1 MQDSFFFQ
9 AMLYLAA
16 AVIMVPIAKRL
27 GLGSVLG
34 YLLAGIIMG
43 PAVFNLIGKEGQD
56 LMHFAEFGVV
66 MMLFV
71 IGLELEPSRLW
82 RLRRSIIG
90 MGGMQVVL
98 TAIVVAG
105 ITLLFNVSWRE
116 ALALG
121 MIISLSSTA
130 IVLQSLQEKGLMQ
143 TAAGQSSFSVLLF
156 QDIAVIP
163 MLALFPLLAG
173 DIGSEHPATHNS
185 GMAGNLPAWAQ
196 TLLVFG
202 SVLFIIVV
210 GRYLTRPLFRLIA
223 KTGMRE
229 MFTAAALLLV
239 VGIAVLMTAVGLSP
253 ALGTFLAGVV
263 LANSEYRHELESD
276 IDPFKGL
283 LLGLFFI
290 AVGASINFGLILP
303 HPFLILGLVFGLIFI
318 KMIVLFIVGK
328 AFRMS
333 TAQNFIF
340 AVGLSQV
347 GEFAFVLISF
357 SAQGGILSKETTDIM
372 MAVVALSMGLTPLL
386 MMINEKFI
394 VPRLCA
400 VTAATLVVRESDVQA
415 ENNPVIIAGYGHF
428 GNTVGRFLRANNIST
443 TILDTDSDNVDWLRR
458 IGYQV
463 YYGDASRSNLLEIA
477 GAKQAKLIVIAIGD
491 GKKRLEVIET
501 IKKHF
506 PDLQMLVRSS
516 NRYDAYDLM
525 NAGMLHIYRETL
537 DTSLRVGVDAM
548 KMLGYT
554 PAVADR
560 AAKTFFTHDEK
571 ALKYLSTIRNDEE
584 YITAARRNMEELI
597 RLVQADRV
605 VQEPHRELSGGSLS
619 GTTITA
625 DDLSAEM
632 LTVRSDA
639 GANASLTNAVLPA
652 ADVSGHSHG
661 VDHEVDHEVEGHRDN
676 DQHNGEQP
684 AEDQVRQQE

>member
-1 MQDSFFFQ
+1 
-9 AMLYLAA
+9 MLYLAS

-34 YLLAGIIMG
+34 YLIAGILIG
-43 PAVFNLIGKEGQD
+43 PACLKLIGKEGED

-82 RLRRSIIG
+82 RLRRSILG

-98 TAIVVAG
+98 TSVVVAG
-105 ITLLFNVSWRE
+105 ITMLFKVSWRE

-121 MIISLSSTA
+121 MIVSLSSTA

-163 MLALFPLLAG
+163 MLALFPLLAV
-173 DIGSEHPATHNS
+173 NS
-185 GMAGNLPAWAQ
+185 GDGSASHTVAHNNGWVGQLPAWAQ
-196 TLLVFG
+196 TLMTLG
-202 SVLFIIVV
+202 SVLFIIVA
-210 GRYLTRPLFRLIA
+210 GRYLMRPLFRLIA

-229 MFTAAALLLV
+229 MFTATALLLV
-239 VGIAVLMTAVGLSP
+239 VGIAVLMTSVGLSP

-303 HPFLILGLVFGLIFI
+303 HPWLILGLVLAVILLKLTI
-318 KMIVLFIVGK
+318 LFVVGK
-328 AFRMS
+328 AFGMS
-333 TAQNFIF
+333 TAQNFLF
-340 AVGLSQV
+340 AVGLSQI

-357 SAQGGILSKETTDIM
+357 SAQGGILTKEITDIM
-372 MAVVALSMGLTPLL
+372 MAVVALSMALTPLV
-386 MMINEKFI
+386 MMVNEKFI

-400 VTAATLVVRESDVQA
+400 VTAATLTVRESDVQE

-458 IGYQV
+458 IGYKV
-463 YYGDASRSNLLEIA
+463 YYGDASRHNLLEIA
-477 GAKQAKLIVIAIGD
+477 GAHKARLIVIAIGD
-491 GKKRLEVIET
+491 GKKRLEVIDT

-506 PDLQMLVRSS
+506 PNLQMLVRSS

-525 NAGMLHIYRETL
+525 NAGMMHIYRETL
-537 DTSLRVGVDAM
+537 DTSLRLGVDAM

-554 PAVADR
+554 ADIADR

-584 YITAARRNMEELI
+584 YISAARRNMEELI
-597 RLVQADRV
+597 RLVQADQV
-605 VQEPHRELSGGSLS
+605 VQEPFHELPAGGGAQEPDTL
-619 GTTITA
+619 TEH
-625 DDLSAEM
+625 DLSAEM
-632 LTVRSDA
+632 INVRAIAGTNDQWAAPIPPADA
-639 GANASLTNAVLPA
+639 QKEGASLHPA
-652 ADVSGHSHG
+652 NPFGHTTPGDPSERVSS
-661 VDHEVDHEVEGHRDN
+661 
-676 DQHNGEQP
+676 
-684 AEDQVRQQE
+684 